1 MCSIEKIPAMAKKT
15 ESTFINMFLSLLI
28 FTGVAS
34 FALAGVYN
42 ITKEPIAKVEKL
54 KKENAI
60 KEVIPEFDTI
70 VTRDIAVPGQ
80 ERPVSISEGYM
91 GGVLA
96 GAAVQTFSLK
106 GYSGLIE
113 LMVGFDSASCIT
125 KIEVLQQKET
135 PGLGTKMET
144 PEFREQFYG
153 KNPSEFRIKVKKDG
167 GDVDAITA
175 ATISSRAFCDAV
187 QRACD
192 VYNKEGGK

>member
-1 MCSIEKIPAMAKKT
+1 MAKKT

-42 ITKEPIAKVEKL
+42 VTKEPIAKVEKL
-54 KKENAI
+54 KKEYAI
-60 KEVIPEFDTI
+60 KQVIPDFDTVFTRE
-70 VTRDIAVPGQ
+70 VTIPDQARPIGITEGLKDDI
-80 ERPVSISEGYM
+80 PV
-91 GGVLA
+91 
-96 GAAVQTFSLK
+96 GAAVQTYSMK
-106 GYSGLIE
+106 GYSGLVE
-113 LMVGFDSASCIT
+113 LMVGFDTNACIT

-135 PGLGTKMET
+135 PGLGTKIET

-153 KNPSEFRIKVKKDG
+153 KNLSEFQLKVKKDG

-187 QRACD
+187 QRAYD
-192 VYNKEGGK
+192 TYQKEGGK

>member
-1 MCSIEKIPAMAKKT
+1 MAKKT

-28 FTGVAS
+28 FTGIAS

-70 VTRDIAVPGQ
+70 ITRDITIPDQA
-80 ERPVSISEGYM
+80 RPVGITQGYKD
-91 GGVLA
+91 GTPA
-96 GAAVQTFSLK
+96 GIAVQSYSLK

-113 LMVGFDSASCIT
+113 LMVGFDTASCIT

-135 PGLGTKMET
+135 PGLGTKMGN
-144 PEFREQFYG
+144 PEFKEQFYG
-153 KNPSEFRIKVKKDG
+153 KDPSEFRLKVKKDG

-187 QRACD
+187 QRAYD

>member
-1 MCSIEKIPAMAKKT
+1 MAKKT
-15 ESTFINMFLSLLI
+15 ESTFINMFLSLFI

-70 VTRDIAVPGQ
+70 VTREVALPDQVRPIA
-80 ERPVSISEGYM
+80 ISEGYKD
-91 GGVLA
+91 GIPA
-96 GAAVQTFSLK
+96 GAAVQTFSMK

-113 LMVGFDSASCIT
+113 LMVGFDTAFCIT
-125 KIEVLQQKET
+125 RIEVLQQKET

-144 PEFREQFYG
+144 PEFKEQFFG
-153 KNPSEFRIKVKKDG
+153 KNPAEFRLKVKKDG

-187 QRACD
+187 QRAYD
-192 VYNKEGGK
+192 TYKKEGGK